1 MDLDGVDQDVL
12 QMVQVHRVTC
22 YEAWRRQ
29 SRVIRLRV
37 GYACSPGGT
46 GAAGTVGRVL
56 DREPPRRGA
65 RCRRDPLV
73 LAVLVLALAVLTALV
88 AAGTLTGVD
97 QFSLDHLMPWF
108 RPRPRHASATAG
120 FYVPFG
126 LHTSIWTKLLDLWT
140 YPCSLLI
147 SGFVVAYAAV
157 ALWRREGPAVALAP
171 AGLWLVGNGIEVIG
185 KHTITRPLL
194 ERRDGAAV
202 NVFANS
208 FPSGHMIRGLVVGFA
223 LALVWPRATPAV
235 ALWLLFVPVALV
247 LSAAHTITD
256 VLGGLLAGLILLL
269 AARLLLGTSR
279 ARALSPVAR
288 ERPRGR
294 ASPA

>member
-1 MDLDGVDQDVL
+1 MPPVAAG
-12 QMVQVHRVTC
+12 
-22 YEAWRRQ
+22 
-29 SRVIRLRV
+29 
-37 GYACSPGGT
+37 PGR
-46 GAAGTVGRVL
+46 AGTVGRVL
-56 DREPPRRGA
+56 DREPPRPVAGE
-65 RCRRDPLV
+65 RRDCLV
-73 LAVLVLALAVLTALV
+73 LVGLVLALAVLTALV

-108 RPRPRHASATAG
+108 RPGPHHTSATAG

-126 LHTSIWTKLLDLWT
+126 LHTSIWTKLLGLWA

-147 SGFVVAYAAV
+147 SGLVVAYAAV

-171 AGLWLVGNGIEVIG
+171 AGLWLIGNGIEVIG
-185 KHTITRPLL
+185 KHAITRPVL
-194 ERRDGAAV
+194 ERHGRPV

-208 FPSGHMIRGLVVGFA
+208 FPSGHMIRGLVVAFA
-223 LALVWPRATPAV
+223 VALVWPGATRAV

-247 LSAAHTITD
+247 LAAAHTVTD

-269 AARLLLGTSR
+269 GARLLLAAAR
-279 ARALSPVAR
+279 ARGLSPVAR